1 MNAYAWAVCFR
12 SSLAWIAGLFLA
24 LFLFSTA
31 GAQASHDAAQA
42 ASFWIGNPVHV
53 TGGIYHMCA
62 LSADGT
68 VLCWGTNFYGQ
79 LGDGSGVDRTV
90 PVVTRFLSGYAIDVA
105 AGQQH
110 TCAVT
115 KGGQVMCWGLNY
127 WGQVGDGSQVD
138 RHSPVGVLGMA
149 SGYQKVAAGRHF
161 SCALSVTGAVK
172 CWGANDRFQ
181 LGDGTTTQHL
191 TPVAVSG
198 LGSGVTAIAAGD
210 DHACALTSGGVVK
223 CWGSISMF
231 YKDYPTSPDYHV
243 ATWQSATPTTIPGLP
258 GGITA
263 IAAGGGNGC
272 GITSG
277 GGLKCWGDNY
287 QGTLGIGSTFDVST
301 LAAVDVVGLG
311 SGTQAVAIHGY
322 TVCAIVPGGA
332 VRCWGYGAIGN
343 GANDLQPTP
352 VEVTG
357 LSSGVS
363 TIGVG
368 SVACAVIAGG
378 ALQCWGNTTTGA
390 LGTGQ
395 AVAEALTPTPV
406 LWPGTTYTFAIS
418 GRVLADGA
426 PLAGA
431 IVTAGF
437 TTATTDSNGAYA
449 ITSMSAGA
457 YKVTVSKHMYTVD
470 PLARLINGPPSRSGI
485 DFTASR
491 IAPLPPQQPALPPL
505 LVVHGIQTFGWP
517 GMRCSEGVVR
527 LRTALDQGASYEAVT
542 TLGELP
548 RWFLEGYD
556 VWMAHLTSSAAGTP
570 SLYANADCL
579 AAQIDTVY
587 AQAGNR
593 KLTIVAHSMGGVV
606 TRACLAQPQCRSK
619 VAAVY
624 TLGTP
629 HAGINWGFAAKIL
642 LGVAEAVARANGIQA
657 PIVAAV
663 CSWQTGFCDLGSESM
678 ALFFNSSPGNRNQP
692 GIRYAFIG
700 GDRTPGP
707 GGSFLWLFDGRNDGA
722 VGRASAVGWVH
733 PFNRPL
739 PGNWMGPSP
748 PTQYWTNEVHNDMF
762 AADGFPYEN
771 VRDGA
776 PGIGYQ
782 CIAYLLGRGGN
793 QAPAGCRPAVTVAA
807 ADGEEASDEPAMPA
821 QTTPTLD
828 GVVHGGE
835 IITHALTVDTTGPSQ
850 FLVAWDA
857 GSLDIRLRRPDG
869 QEITP
874 LYAEGDPAAV
884 AFQADLNA
892 AGPYNLAGYTFTTT
906 VPGQWEIALRG
917 IETPDSGASYS
928 VLVALQSDR
937 QLAIGVDKPLYAPG
951 ETMVI
956 TATLV
961 NDTGGITDAS
971 VVATIAPP
979 TGVTVTLP
987 LAEQGNG
994 AYQTTYQ
1001 VPATGGQG
1009 MLTVVGTGLDSGTRF
1024 TRQADRLFAVASPT
1038 AHFGSGHTDQGVDAN
1053 GDGRFDALAVDVMLV
1068 ASQPATFT
1076 VAAELSKDGVLL
1088 GDTAATL
1095 IVPEAGNQ
1103 RVRLSFDAAP
1113 IFTGCQSG
1121 PYTVGKA
1128 YLIDQAAGIVPAA
1141 IEEILHVTAPYRC
1154 DQFASAQLYLPA
1166 IRR

>member
-1 MNAYAWAVCFR
+1 MNAHERAVGRR
-12 SSLAWIAGLFLA
+12 SSLALIAGL
-24 LFLFSTA
+24 LFTLLCFSTVD
-31 GAQASHDAAQA
+31 AQDTPDTAHAPTL
-42 ASFWIGNPVHV
+42 WIGSPVQV

-62 LSADGT
+62 LSTDGT

-138 RHSPVGVLGMA
+138 RRAPVAVQGL
-149 SGYQKVAAGRHF
+149 STGYRQVAAGRQF
-161 SCALSVTGAVK
+161 SCALSVGGAVK

-191 TPVAVSG
+191 TPVAVSS

-210 DHACALTSGGVVK
+210 DHACALTTGGVVK
-223 CWGSISMF
+223 CWGSISML
-231 YKDYPTSPDYHV
+231 YKDSPTSPDYHV

-258 GGITA
+258 AGITA
-263 IAAGGGNGC
+263 IAAGGSNAC
-272 GITSG
+272 GITGG

-287 QGTLGIGSTFDVST
+287 QGTLGIGSTSDVST

-322 TVCAIVPGGA
+322 TVCAIVTGGA

-343 GANDLQPTP
+343 GTRDLQPTP

-363 TIGVG
+363 AIGVG

-378 ALQCWGNTTTGA
+378 TLQCWGYTTTGA
-390 LGTGQ
+390 LGTGR

-418 GRVLADGA
+418 GRVLADGV

-431 IVTAGF
+431 IVTAGY
-437 TTATTDSNGAYA
+437 TTATTDSNGTYTV
-449 ITSMSAGA
+449 TSMSAGA
-457 YKVTVSKHMYTVD
+457 YKVTVSKHMYTID
-470 PLARLINGPPSRSGI
+470 PLARLINGPPSRSGV
-485 DFTASR
+485 DFTARS
-491 IAPLPPQQPALPPL
+491 IVPLPQPQPALPPL

-542 TLGELP
+542 TLGDIP
-548 RWFLEGYD
+548 RWFLDGYD

-570 SLYANADCL
+570 SLYTNADCL
-579 AAQIDTVY
+579 SAQIDTVY

-629 HAGINWGFAAKIL
+629 HGGINWGFAAKVL
-642 LGVAEAVARANGIQA
+642 LGVAEAVARSNGVQA

-663 CSWQTGFCDLGSESM
+663 CAWQTGFCDLGSDSM
-678 ALFFNSSPGNRNQP
+678 GLFFNNSPGNRNQP

-700 GDRTPGP
+700 GDKTPGP
-707 GGSFLWLFDGRNDGA
+707 GGSFLWLFDGPNDGA

-739 PGNWMGPSP
+739 PSDWMAPSP
-748 PTQYWTNEVHNDMF
+748 PIQYWTSEVHNDMF

-776 PGIGYQ
+776 PGIGFQ
-782 CIAYLLGRGGN
+782 CISYLEGRSGS
-793 QAPAGCRPAVTVAA
+793 QVPAGCRPAVKVAA
-807 ADGEEASDEPAMPA
+807 ASDEAASDDPMTPA

-828 GVVHGGE
+828 GFVHTGGV
-835 IITHALTVDTTGPSQ
+835 ITHALYVDTTGASQ
-850 FLVAWDA
+850 FLIAWDM
-857 GSLDIRLRRPDG
+857 GTLDIRLRRPDG

-874 LYAEGDPAAV
+874 LYAEGDPATV

-917 IETPDSGASYS
+917 IETPGSGANYS

-937 QLAIGVDKPLYAPG
+937 QLAIGVDKPLYEPG

-956 TATLV
+956 TAALTNSV
-961 NDTGGITDAS
+961 GGIAGAN
-971 VVATIAPP
+971 VVATITPP
-979 TGVTVTLP
+979 DGVTVTLP
-987 LAEQGNG
+987 LTEQGNG
-994 AYQTTYQ
+994 AYQATYQ
-1001 VPATGGQG
+1001 VPVTGGQG
-1009 MLTVVGTGLDSGTRF
+1009 MLTVVGTGLDSGTPF
-1024 TRQADRLFAVASPT
+1024 ARQADRLFAIASPT
-1038 AHFGSGHTDQGVDAN
+1038 AHFGGGHTDQGVDTN
-1053 GDGRFDALAVDVMLV
+1053 GDGNFEALAVDVVLV
-1068 ASQPATFT
+1068 VSQPATFT
-1076 VAAELSKDGVLL
+1076 VAAELSRDGVLL

-1095 IVPEAGNQ
+1095 VAPEAGNQ
-1103 RVRLSFDAAP
+1103 SVRLSFDAAS
-1113 IFTGCQSG
+1113 IFKECRSG
-1121 PYTVGKA
+1121 SYTVGNA
-1128 YLIDQAAGIVPAA
+1128 YLVDQAAGIVPAD
-1141 IEEILHVTAPYRC
+1141 IEEILHITGPYRC
-1154 DQFASAQLYLPA
+1154 VQFAPARLYLPA

>member
-1 MNAYAWAVCFR
+1 MNAHERAVGRR
-12 SSLAWIAGLFLA
+12 SSLALIASLLFTL
-24 LFLFSTA
+24 LCFSTVD
-31 GAQASHDAAQA
+31 AQDAPDTAHA
-42 ASFWIGNPVHV
+42 PTLWIGSPVQL

-68 VLCWGTNFYGQ
+68 VLCWGANYYGQ

-90 PVVTRFLSGYAIDVA
+90 PVVTNYLSGYAVDVA

-127 WGQVGDGSQVD
+127 YGQVGDGTQTD
-138 RHSPVGVLGMA
+138 RRSPVGVQGL
-149 SGYQKVAAGRHF
+149 STGYKQVAAGRQF
-161 SCALSVTGAVK
+161 SCALSTSGAVK

-181 LGDGTTTQHL
+181 LGDGTTTPHL
-191 TPVAVSG
+191 TPTSVSG
-198 LGSGVTAIAAGD
+198 LASGVTAIAAGD
-210 DHACALTSGGVVK
+210 DHACALTTGGVVK
-223 CWGSISMF
+223 CWGTIFMF
-231 YKDYPTSPDYHV
+231 YRDTPSAPDYHV
-243 ATWQSATPTTIPGLP
+243 ATWQSATPMTIPGLP
-258 GGITA
+258 VGITA
-263 IAAGGGNGC
+263 IAAGGSNAC
-272 GITSG
+272 GITSS

-287 QGTLGIGSTFDVST
+287 QGTLGIGSTLDVST

-311 SGTQAVAIHGY
+311 SGTQDVAIHGY
-322 TVCAIVPGGA
+322 SVCAIVTGGA

-343 GANDLQPTP
+343 GTSDLQSTP

-363 TIGVG
+363 TVGVG
-368 SVACAVIAGG
+368 TVACAVIAGG
-378 ALQCWGNTTTGA
+378 TLECWGFTTTGA

-395 AVAEALTPTPV
+395 TVAQALTPTPV

-418 GRVLADGA
+418 GRVLAAGE

-431 IVTAGF
+431 TVTAGYA
-437 TTATTDSNGAYA
+437 TATTDSNGTYT

-457 YKVTVSKHMYTVD
+457 YKVTVSKPMYTVD
-470 PLARLINGPPSRSGI
+470 PRAQLINGPPSRSGI

-491 IAPLPPQQPALPPL
+491 IAPLPPPQPALPPL

-517 GMRCSEGVVR
+517 GMRCGEGVVR
-527 LRTALDQGASYEAVT
+527 LRTALDQGTSYDAAT
-542 TLGELP
+542 TLGDIP
-548 RWFLEGYD
+548 RWFLDGYD

-606 TRACLAQPQCRSK
+606 TRACLAQPVCRSK

-629 HAGINWGFAAKIL
+629 HAGINWGFAAKVL
-642 LGVAEAVARANGIQA
+642 LGVAEAVARSNGVQA

-663 CSWQTGFCDLGSESM
+663 CSWQTGFCDLGSDSM
-678 ALFFNSSPGNRNQP
+678 GLFFNNSPGNRNQP

-700 GDRTPGP
+700 GDKTPGP
-707 GGSFLWLFDGRNDGA
+707 GGAFLWLFDGRNDGA

-739 PGNWMGPSP
+739 PSDWMAPSP
-748 PTQYWTNEVHNDMF
+748 PTQYWTSEVHNDMF
-762 AADGFPYEN
+762 AADGYPYEN
-771 VRDGA
+771 VRDGV
-776 PGIGYQ
+776 PGIGYR
-782 CIAYLLGRGGN
+782 CITFLEGRSGS
-793 QAPAGCRPAVTVAA
+793 QAPADCRPAAKAVAA
-807 ADGEEASDEPAMPA
+807 NDEEANDDPALPA

-828 GVVHGGE
+828 GIVHTGE
-835 IITHALTVDTTGPSQ
+835 VITQVLDVDTTGVSQ

-884 AFQADLNA
+884 TFLADLNA
-892 AGPYNLAGYTFTTT
+892 TGPYNLAGYTFTTT
-906 VPGQWEIALRG
+906 MPGQWVVSLRG
-917 IETPDSGASYS
+917 IETPDGGTSYG
-928 VLVALQSDR
+928 VLAALQSDR
-937 QLAIGVDKPLYAPG
+937 QLTIGVDKPLYTPG

-956 TATLV
+956 TATLT
-961 NDTGGITDAS
+961 NGTGGITGAS
-971 VVATIAPP
+971 VVATITPP
-979 TGVTVTLP
+979 DGVTATLP
-987 LAEQGNG
+987 LTEQGNG
-994 AYQTTYQ
+994 SYRATYPA
-1001 VPATGGQG
+1001 PATGGQG
-1009 MLTVVGTGLDSGTRF
+1009 MLTVVGAGLDAGTPF
-1024 TRQADRLFAVASPT
+1024 ARQTDRLFAVSSPT
-1038 AHFGSGHTDQGVDAN
+1038 AHFGSGHLDQSVDNN
-1053 GDGRFDALAVDVMLV
+1053 GDGRLDALAVDVMLV
-1068 ASQPATFT
+1068 VSQPATFT
-1076 VAAELSKDGVLL
+1076 VAAELSQDGVLL
-1088 GDTAATL
+1088 GNTATTL
-1095 IVPEAGNQ
+1095 IASEVGNQ
-1103 RVRLSFDAAP
+1103 RVRLAFDAAT
-1113 IFTGCQSG
+1113 IFQACRSG
-1121 PYTVGKA
+1121 SYTVGNA
-1128 YLIDQAAGIVPAA
+1128 YLVDQAAGIVPAD
-1141 IEEILHVTAPYRC
+1141 IEELLHITAPYQC
-1154 DQFASAQLYLPA
+1154 DQFAPARLYLPA